1 MIDVTWLLVSL
12 VPSGVGYVLFTYG
25 RKMDRFPQLF
35 AGLALMVYPY
45 FTASVASLVAIG
57 TLIGAALYVALSLGY

>member
-57 TLIGAALYVALSLGY
+57 TLISAALYVALSLGY